1 MDKGERMMMTK
12 ETLAHY
18 QKKIEQESEKK
29 AVFR

>member
-18 QKKIEQESEKK
+18 QKKIEQESEKSSL
-29 AVFR
+29 

>member
-1 MDKGERMMMTK
+1 MDERERLMMTK

-18 QKKIEQESEKK
+18 QKKIEQESEK